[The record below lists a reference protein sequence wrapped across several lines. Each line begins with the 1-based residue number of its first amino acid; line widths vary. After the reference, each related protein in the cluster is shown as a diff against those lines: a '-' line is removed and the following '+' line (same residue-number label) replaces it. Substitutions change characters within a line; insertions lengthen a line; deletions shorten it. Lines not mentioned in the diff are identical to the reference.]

1 MTSDEAIDVIDRAV
15 STIQDVRSRC
25 EPRMNVLDI
34 SGVSRLE
41 LYNSDIIAFLLSP
54 RAGHRSPRIGELFL
68 ERIGKCLDRNL
79 QGRSIRWVRREQPTK
94 EARRID
100 ILIETDQGEHIII
113 ENKVGAIDSDDQLV
127 DYIAWTQETYGAAP
141 FTLYLSPSGEAPSEA
156 SLPTAERE
164 ELERS
169 KRFLCI
175 SYADHITGWLDD
187 ALKETSVS
195 EHALLGSALLQ
206 YKDAVEGFCGS
217 RKEDNMEQIA
227 IVSDLVSRLGSD
239 RIAATDIGTLQDA
252 CAAIQRAVDH
262 FAIIHFLADIRAQ
275 LIELGHARVALTI
288 GQERYDDEDRWIRE
302 SLVESNGLGVE
313 LVMENGGQKQFGI
326 GLEFSEATRNASVYF
341 GTMAHGNG
349 LKSKAPPV
357 AAPIGLLESICNY
370 STDACEWWWHHAR
383 PNLWFNQALFRFGNG
398 AAWQNEF
405 QSLSHH
411 VVANWFVPFA
421 TR

>member
-1 MTSDEAIDVIDRAV
+1 MTSDETIDLINRAV
-15 STIQDVRSRC
+15 SIVQEVRSRS
-25 EPRMNVLDI
+25 EPRMNVLDLAGL
-34 SGVSRLE
+34 SHLE
-41 LYNSDIIAFLLSP
+41 LKNSDIIAFLLSP
-54 RAGHRSPRIGELFL
+54 RAEHKRPRIGELFL
-68 ERIGKCLDRNL
+68 ERIGRDLGGALK
-79 QGRSIRWVRREQPTK
+79 GRSVRWVRREQSTN

-100 ILIETDQGEHIII
+100 ILIETDKGEHIII
-113 ENKVGAIDSDDQLV
+113 ENKVGADDSSDQLR
-127 DYIAWTQETYGAAP
+127 DYIAWAKETYNATP
-141 FTLYLSPSGEAPSEA
+141 FTLYLSPSGEPPSEA
-156 SLPTAERE
+156 SLPSAERE
-164 ELERS
+164 DLERS

-175 SYADHITGWLDD
+175 SYADHISGWLDD

-195 EHALLGSALLQ
+195 EHALLGSALMQ
-206 YKDAVEGFCGS
+206 YKDAVEGFCGN

-227 IVSDLVSRLGSD
+227 IVSGLVSRLGSD

-252 CAAIQRAVDH
+252 SAAIQRAVDH

-288 GQERYDDEDRWIRE
+288 GQERYDDEDRWIQA
-302 SLVESNGLGVE
+302 SLVESSGLGVE
-313 LVMENGGQKQFGI
+313 LVMENGEPEPFGI

-349 LKSKAPPV
+349 LKSKAPSV

-383 PNLWFNQALFRFGNG
+383 PNSWFNQALFRFGNG
-398 AAWQNEF
+398 ADWQNEF
-405 QSLSHH
+405 QSLSRH
-411 VVANWFVPFA
+411 VVDSWFVPFA